1 MRGGYGVVLG
11 FVALAAA
18 VCVGYWFGRQGSASA
33 AEAAV
38 SQAAAPKSSL
48 PERAPRNWN
57 PAPPTSDR
65 AAPPIVADSAAP
77 APAEAPS
84 EAQEDSEP
92 KLSAEQE
99 RERQRERLRKSG
111 PDTRNFL
118 GIVRS
123 TFRDWEGTDIKLGPW
138 YCYKA
143 GCYVDAVHGS
153 MSEVPTATHRLSAT
167 DSFNRWNSGKMRT
180 GEVMRPDGS
189 VEVTWVLFAPADDA
203 PVLQEPPSAR

>member
-18 VCVGYWFGRQGSASA
+18 VCVGYWLGRQRSASA
-33 AEAAV
+33 AERAV
-38 SQAAAPKSSL
+38 PRAEAPSSSL
-48 PERAPRNWN
+48 PERARWN

-65 AAPPIVADSAAP
+65 AAPPMVADSAATS
-77 APAEAPS
+77 PAEALSDAP
-84 EAQEDSEP
+84 EDSEP

-118 GIVRS
+118 GVVRS
-123 TFRDWEGTDIKLGPW
+123 TFRDWEGADIKLGPW

-189 VEVTWVLFAPADDA
+189 VEVTWVLFAPADGA
-203 PVLQEPPSAR
+203 PVLQEPPPAP